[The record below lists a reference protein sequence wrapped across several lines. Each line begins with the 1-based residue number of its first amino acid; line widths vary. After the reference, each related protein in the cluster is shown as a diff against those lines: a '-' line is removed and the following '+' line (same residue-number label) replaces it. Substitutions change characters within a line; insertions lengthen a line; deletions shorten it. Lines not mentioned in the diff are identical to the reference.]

1 MGARW
6 VSLGVFVLVV
16 IAVNLWSGRRDQAA
30 GTPFSVRGPA
40 EFERQNKQEAAEMLL
55 GDEEEAKGAGT
66 GSLFLRYGK
75 DDEDKRYTEV
85 LQVDEDD
92 YAVRTGEDDRKDHFN
107 RGVIEIDGHSLK
119 ILDSKIVELGGH
131 EVIVGRLETEIDSEG
146 GKLKVRLIRYI
157 LPSDRG
163 RAVVDGY
170 CLASEE
176 SVYRPKFDA
185 SVAAARG
192 VAVRPGKLPWYY
204 VSAIGG
210 VAALLTEVALRLR
223 VRGRKAPPA
232 PPKTDGEPTPASE
245 PEAGAPTSAPKA
257 KKSYKAKKRAEEASD
272 DDES

>member
-6 VSLGVFVLVV
+6 LSLGVFVLVCL
-16 IAVNLWSGRRDQAA
+16 AVNLWSGRRDRAA
-30 GTPFSVRGPA
+30 GTTFSVRGPA

-55 GDEEEAKGAGT
+55 GDEDSAKGAGT

-119 ILDSKIVELGGH
+119 ILDSKIVELGGN
-131 EVIVGRLETEIDSEG
+131 EVIVGRLETEIDSDG

-176 SVYRPKFDA
+176 SIYRPKFDA

-192 VAVRPGKLPWYY
+192 VALRPGKLPWYY

-210 VAALLTEVALRLR
+210 AAALLTELALRWR
-223 VRGRKAPPA
+223 VRGRNAKAAPATNDPPVPDEAADDA
-232 PPKTDGEPTPASE
+232 PAKPATK
-245 PEAGAPTSAPKA
+245 P
-257 KKSYKAKKRAEEASD
+257 KKSYKAKKRDEEAPS